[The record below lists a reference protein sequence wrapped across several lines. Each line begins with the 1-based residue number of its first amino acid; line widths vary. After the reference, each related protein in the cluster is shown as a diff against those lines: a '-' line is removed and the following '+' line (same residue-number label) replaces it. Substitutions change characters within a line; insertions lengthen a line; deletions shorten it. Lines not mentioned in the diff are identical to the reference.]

1 MDKLAQFCNGFS
13 CASIEL
19 WMHLRDLM
27 RIQEAYVQSNVA
39 SNKSEA
45 CSSFSFRQP
54 RSRPPLT
61 RWKRGNDVI
70 VSNLRSETIACEAS
84 VSVLFRS
91 KGRAKNGASKRG
103 GVGKKVAFPS
113 PSPSFIFCL
122 SFHFSRGQ
130 NREYRSSV
138 FLCSEKTL
146 KRLLRRLVKP

>member
-91 KGRAKNGASKRG
+91 KGRAKNGASK
-103 GVGKKVAFPS
+103 P
-113 PSPSFIFCL
+113 L
-122 SFHFSRGQ
+122 SFFASRFISRAAKTE
-130 NREYRSSV
+130 NLVPRS
-138 FLCSEKTL
+138 FFAPKQHGNACYAN
-146 KRLLRRLVKP
+146 